1 MGDASL
7 RSVFIALTILIVIF
21 FWPMKF
27 LLVCSRQTLRHTGR
41 NQQFLDREAQ
51 DACRYGTLE
60 KRPCTTGAF
69 RMEEEARTRA
79 VMIGLLA
86 IIIICGAIL
95 AGASYWSDE
104 PLDHSPTSTDSG
116 RVIR

>member
-1 MGDASL
+1 
-7 RSVFIALTILIVIF
+7 
-21 FWPMKF
+21 
-27 LLVCSRQTLRHTGR
+27 
-41 NQQFLDREAQ
+41 
-51 DACRYGTLE
+51 
-60 KRPCTTGAF
+60 
-69 RMEEEARTRA
+69 
-79 VMIGLLA
+79 MIGLLA

>member
-1 MGDASL
+1 MGDTSL

-60 KRPCTTGAF
+60 KRPCTTRGVPHGRRSKNTRGNDWA
-69 RMEEEARTRA
+69 ARHHHNLRSNF
-79 VMIGLLA
+79 GGRFLLV
-86 IIIICGAIL
+86 G
-95 AGASYWSDE
+95 
-104 PLDHSPTSTDSG
+104 
-116 RVIR
+116 